1 MTKRIDL
8 LASGSGT
15 LAQAIISAVKSGS
28 LDLEIVRIISDRP
41 AQVLNRANENDIES
55 TLLDYSRFSSRE
67 EWGSE
72 LERIIDADR
81 VDLVVSVGF
90 MRILPKKIVEKFS
103 IINTHPAL
111 LPNFPGAH
119 AVRDALTAG
128 VIETGTTIHWVDAGV
143 DTGKVIS
150 QVRIAVEHGD
160 TQDSLHERIKIQERF
175 LIVETLKQ
183 FATAGLEK

>member
-1 MTKRIDL
+1 MAKRIDL

-15 LAQAIISAVKSGS
+15 LVQAVIDAVKIGS

-41 AQVLNRANENDIES
+41 AQVLQRASENNIES
-55 TLLDYSRFSSRE
+55 SLLDYSHFTSRE
-67 EWGSE
+67 EWGIE
-72 LERIIDADR
+72 LEEIIRSDD
-81 VDLVVSVGF
+81 VELVVSLGF
-90 MRILPKKIVEKFS
+90 MRILPKDIVEKFP

-111 LPNFPGAH
+111 LPSFPGAH

-128 VIETGTTIHWVDAGV
+128 VLETGTTVHWVDAGV

-150 QVRIAVEHGD
+150 QVRIAVEPGD
-160 TQDSLHERIKIQERF
+160 TEDLLHERIKIQERS

-183 FATAGLEK
+183 FATTGLEK